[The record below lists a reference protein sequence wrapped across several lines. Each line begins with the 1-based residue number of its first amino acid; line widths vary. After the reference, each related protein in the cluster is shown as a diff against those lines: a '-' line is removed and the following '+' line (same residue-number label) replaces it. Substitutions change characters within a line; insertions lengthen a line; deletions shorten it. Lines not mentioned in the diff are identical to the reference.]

1 MSEQTRKRIPHIGN
15 EVKKRKALLNAE
27 RMITEI
33 KGVGP
38 VLFER
43 SRRAKR
49 LNISIRTS
57 KGVRV
62 AIPRGLSFKSARD
75 FVYSKTDWI
84 RKHLDRL
91 VEERQRHEFLST
103 ELPFV
108 DREEAKKRLIIQV
121 AELAKEHGF
130 SYNRVF
136 IRNQRTRWGSCS
148 AKNNINLNIKLASLP
163 QDLADYVILHELVH
177 TRIKNHSK
185 TFWEAL
191 GRLMKDPKAAD
202 RRLKAYRLALI

>member
-1 MSEQTRKRIPHIGN
+1 MEYFRPSGKNSAVNIALLAIMAALVTIMTLVIRIPYPGTSGYFNFGDIMVSIWQSKEAFYAG
-15 EVKKRKALLNAE
+15 EMEYDEWA
-27 RMITEI
+27 TEMQQLI
-33 KGVGP
+33 
-38 VLFER
+38 
-43 SRRAKR
+43 
-49 LNISIRTS
+49 
-57 KGVRV
+57 
-62 AIPRGLSFKSARD
+62 
-75 FVYSKTDWI
+75 
-84 RKHLDRL
+84 LDKL
-91 VEERQRHEFLST
+91 EEERQRHEFLST

-108 DREEAKKRLIIQV
+108 DREEAKKRLIKQV

-130 SYNRVF
+130 SYNHVF

-163 QDLADYVILHELVH
+163 HDLADYVILHELVH

-191 GRLMKDPKAAD
+191 GRLMKDAKAAD